1 MKQLFDKL
9 KSLKHILLLSFLC
22 FSLSF
27 LFILIHSHAQNSNE
41 EADSQLSNFIG
52 QQSEYEQSS
61 FSLPDSADSI
71 NEILL
76 PLSATEQTSYSM
88 VSTSEEMRGVWISYL
103 ELMGKCGTESEFT
116 ALVNTMMEN
125 CKKLRMNAVFV
136 HVRPFSDALYPSD
149 YFPWSKVVTG
159 TQGVNPGYDPLKI
172 MLQAA
177 HEHGLEFHAWIN
189 PYRITSSGN
198 TDIKTLSKDN
208 PARIWAQSSKLS
220 DRRKVLSYGG
230 MLQYNPSK
238 KAVRKLIINGVKEI
252 AVKYD
257 IDGIHFDDYFYPNL
271 GTDYK
276 KNFDYKEYQAYK
288 ERCKKACKTP
298 LSIVKWRRRNVD
310 LLIKGVYDEISRI
323 NKKMGKDVVF
333 GVSPQGQ
340 IQNLYVK
347 NSLYCDVKKWM
358 SEKGYIDYV
367 CPQVYWSFSQKIAP
381 FDKMVDD
388 WSNCKK
394 RKSVSLYI
402 GMAAYRAGIS
412 KQEANALG
420 DPGWSKSNT
429 VLKREVQYIRNKSNI
444 SGFFLYRY
452 DNIVSTTAKKEIKN
466 LLTILK

>member
-1 MKQLFDKL
+1 MIDFQEQKWIDSARKGDQDAFAELVHLYEKKVFALTARMCKNPEDAAEAAQEAFL
-9 KSLKHILLLSFLC
+9 AAWQGLPNFRGDAAFSTWLYRLASNACIDLLRREGRHQSAAGPSFNDEETGLEVIDTAPTPSETLERKELREQIELGLQ
-22 FSLSF
+22 SLSTEHRQV
-27 LFILIHSHAQNSNE
+27 LILREIH
-41 EADSQLSNFIG
+41 QLS
-52 QQSEYEQSS
+52 
-61 FSLPDSADSI
+61 
-71 NEILL
+71 
-76 PLSATEQTSYSM
+76 
-88 VSTSEEMRGVWISYL
+88 
-103 ELMGKCGTESEFT
+103 
-116 ALVNTMMEN
+116 
-125 CKKLRMNAVFV
+125 
-136 HVRPFSDALYPSD
+136 
-149 YFPWSKVVTG
+149 
-159 TQGVNPGYDPLKI
+159 
-172 MLQAA
+172 
-177 HEHGLEFHAWIN
+177 
-189 PYRITSSGN
+189 
-198 TDIKTLSKDN
+198 
-208 PARIWAQSSKLS
+208 
-220 DRRKVLSYGG
+220 
-230 MLQYNPSK
+230 
-238 KAVRKLIINGVKEI
+238 
-252 AVKYD
+252 
-257 IDGIHFDDYFYPNL
+257 
-271 GTDYK
+271 
-276 KNFDYKEYQAYK
+276 
-288 ERCKKACKTP
+288 
-298 LSIVKWRRRNVD
+298 
-310 LLIKGVYDEISRI
+310 YDEISRI

-412 KQEANALG
+412 KQEANTLG